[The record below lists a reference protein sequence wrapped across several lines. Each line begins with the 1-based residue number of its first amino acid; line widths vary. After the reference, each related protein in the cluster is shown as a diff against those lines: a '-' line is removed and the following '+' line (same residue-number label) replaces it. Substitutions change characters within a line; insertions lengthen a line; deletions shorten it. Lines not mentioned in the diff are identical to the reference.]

1 MRTFVLVVSPVSAI
15 MVMYGWIGIL
25 SNTNVVR
32 DALPMHIALTI
43 FAIGLIGIYRGGCY
57 FQSHWNC
64 GDGLFGIAFGLIYF
78 MLIIIAPVYLLITLV
93 TSYAHYAFWVA
104 IVAYGATWFAMLAPE
119 FTQS

>member
-15 MVMYGWIGIL
+15 MVIYGWIGIL

-43 FAIGLIGIYRGGCY
+43 FAIGSIGIYQAGVYVQAR
-57 FQSHWNC
+57 SS
-64 GDGLFGIAFGLIYF
+64 FGEGMFRLAFGLIYF
-78 MLIIIAPVYLLITLV
+78 MLIIIAPVYLLFTLV

-104 IVAYGATWFAMLAPE
+104 ILAYGATWFALLAPE
-119 FTQS
+119 